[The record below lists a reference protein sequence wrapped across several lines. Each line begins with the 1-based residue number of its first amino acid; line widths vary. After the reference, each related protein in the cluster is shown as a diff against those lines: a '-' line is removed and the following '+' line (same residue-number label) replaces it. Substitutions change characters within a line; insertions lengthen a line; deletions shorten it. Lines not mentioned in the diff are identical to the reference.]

1 MRTHDV
7 VIVGGG
13 PAGISTA
20 LHLHALD
27 PALAERTLVL
37 EREHYPREKFCAGG
51 IGGRAIKA
59 LARIGVTVDVPA
71 VPVRTVALRTQDRTI
86 QVSEP
91 NFGAVVR
98 RIEFDHALAKA
109 ATARGIH
116 VREGAAVREVVAT
129 ADGVRLVLSDGE
141 VVMARVVVGADG
153 VGGVVR
159 RCLGLSG
166 GRLRAQVIECDT
178 DIVASD
184 LARDTLL
191 FDWSDRTL
199 QGYGWDFPTLVKGQP
214 RMCRGVYVIR
224 TRGADNV
231 KERLRAYLAVRGLRL
246 EDHTLKPFG
255 ERGFDAAD
263 PISKPRALLVG
274 EAAGIDIATG
284 EGIAQAIQYGELAA
298 RRLIRAFQAD
308 DFTFDDWKRTVLTS
322 RFGRSL
328 FARLVMYRTYYPNRA
343 RTEQILADNPSFL
356 QLFAQDFAGNR
367 LRART
372 LLRAAANT
380 SARDVP
386 WLAELVRDTALSR
399 PEAEA

>member
-1 MRTHDV
+1 MRTYDI

-20 LHLHALD
+20 LHLHAHA

-37 EREHYPREKFCAGG
+37 EREHYPREKYCAGG
-51 IGGRAIKA
+51 IGGRALKA
-59 LARIGVTVDVPA
+59 LARIGVTADVPA
-71 VPVRTVALRTQDRTI
+71 VPIGAVALRTQDTTLRVT
-86 QVSEP
+86 EP
-91 NFGAVVR
+91 GFGQVVR
-98 RIEFDHALAKA
+98 RIEFDHALARA
-109 ATARGIH
+109 ATSRGII

-141 VVMARVVVGADG
+141 VVLARVVVGADG

-159 RCLGLSG
+159 RSLGLSG

-178 DIVASD
+178 EIVASD

-191 FDWSDRTL
+191 FDWSDRTIH
-199 QGYGWDFPTLVKGQP
+199 GYGWDFPTLVKGEP

-224 TRGADNV
+224 TLGADNV
-231 KERLRAYLAVRGLRL
+231 KDRLRAYLAARGLAIG
-246 EDHTLKPFG
+246 DYTLKPFG

-284 EGIAQAIQYGELAA
+284 EGIAQAIEYGELAA
-298 RRLIRAFQAD
+298 RRLSRAFRTG
-308 DFTFDDWKRTVLTS
+308 DFTFADWKRDVLLS
-322 RFGRSL
+322 RFGRGL

-343 RTEQILADNPSFL
+343 RTERILADNPAFL

-367 LRART
+367 LRTRT
-372 LLRAAANT
+372 LLRAAAST

-386 WLAELVRDTALSR
+386 WLGAIARDTALNR
-399 PEAEA
+399 AEA